1 MAIGP
6 LADFNAN
13 VLQKLTF
20 LQLIDVEYPNVVE
33 MFLTLVGNIGQTDSG
48 EVYDETSDQKY
59 ASSIDEALNLEIT
72 DKKAPKKFML
82 KGISPIFIKASAMP
96 IIQLLVIYFISVLLM
111 ILDRRYK
118 HFDKGL
124 DDYAQESN
132 LATFKRQKK
141 YILIK
146 GLKQKFVWKN
156 FLRAFMTAY
165 QPIMIVVM
173 LNIKQ
178 ASLAKPILGASAILS
193 AVVAFLLLTI
203 VGLLGWELYKIHPRN
218 FPTDKALKK
227 QIRLYFEGIIK
238 PFDP

>member
-1 MAIGP
+1 M
-6 LADFNAN
+6 
-13 VLQKLTF
+13 T
-20 LQLIDVEYPNVVE
+20 
-33 MFLTLVGNIGQTDSG
+33 
-48 EVYDETSDQKY
+48 
-59 ASSIDEALNLEIT
+59 
-72 DKKAPKKFML
+72 
-82 KGISPIFIKASAMP
+82 
-96 IIQLLVIYFISVLLM
+96 
-111 ILDRRYK
+111 LDRRYK

-124 DDYAQESN
+124 NDYAQESD
-132 LATFKRQKK
+132 LSRSKRQAK
-141 YILIK
+141 YIMVK

-178 ASLAKPILGASAILS
+178 ASLAKPILSASTILS
-193 AVVAFLLLTI
+193 CVVAFMLITI
-203 VGLLGWELYKIHPRN
+203 ACLLGWELYKIKPGN